1 MHTMPHNRRT
11 ANRRSHHDNLWW
23 IEHLLERSPSRTRFF
38 GDLAQSSA
46 HSSTKMRLNLCLKIG
61 KAYAK
66 YIFALIFGLC
76 SLWLVWDHCFKFFG
90 GSTTILREQHHKDF
104 LPLPK
109 FLLCLKERY
118 KNGVL
123 SAMDL
128 PEDLF
133 SSRYLDE
140 GNFNQ
145 KDKFPDL
152 NATWQRATWPIEEL
166 NVEWS
171 KYQGMQS

>member
-1 MHTMPHNRRT
+1 MIIYDGLNIY
-11 ANRRSHHDNLWW
+11 WKG
-23 IEHLLERSPSRTRFF
+23 LLAGHAFL
-38 GDLAQSSA
+38 GDLAQLSA
-46 HSSTKMRLNLCLKIG
+46 HSSTKMRLNLCFKIG

-171 KYQGMQS
+171 KYQGMQSKKSIFFHI